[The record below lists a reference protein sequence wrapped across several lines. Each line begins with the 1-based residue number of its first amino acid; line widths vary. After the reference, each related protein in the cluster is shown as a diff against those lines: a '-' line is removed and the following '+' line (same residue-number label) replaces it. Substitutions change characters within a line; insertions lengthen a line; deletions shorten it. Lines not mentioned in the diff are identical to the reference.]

1 MSETMEKFIL
11 VAAEI
16 SILIVAC
23 MFALGGIQSQDA
35 AVNVTHKSAVNEE
48 RRLFTSL
55 EITEQVT
62 YTGAEVLQSI
72 RQMKTLD
79 ANIRV
84 VNKYFYS
91 SDDIESIDVS
101 GVDLNRTY
109 VVSYIRDSQGK
120 VQTIVFT

>member
-1 MSETMEKFIL
+1 MSETVEKFIL

-16 SILIVAC
+16 SIVLVAC

-35 AVNVTHKSAVNEE
+35 AVQAANKSAVNEE

-72 RQMKTLD
+72 RQMKALD

-84 VNKYFYS
+84 VNQYFYR

-109 VVSYIRDSQGK
+109 TVSYIRDSQGK

>member
-1 MSETMEKFIL
+1 MSETLEKFIL

-16 SILIVAC
+16 SIVLVAC

-35 AVNVTHKSAVNEE
+35 AVQAAHKSAVNEE

-55 EITEQVT
+55 EITERVT

-72 RQMKTLD
+72 RQMKALD

-84 VNKYFYS
+84 VNQYFYR

-109 VVSYIRDSQGK
+109 TVSYIRDSQGK

>member
-11 VAAEI
+11 VVAEI

-35 AVNVTHKSAVNEE
+35 AVNVTYKSAVNDE

-55 EITEQVT
+55 EITEQVN

-72 RQMKTLD
+72 RQMKMLD

-84 VNKYFYS
+84 VNKYFYR

-101 GVDLNRTY
+101 GIDLNRTY

>member
-23 MFALGGIQSQDA
+23 MFALGGIQSQEA
-35 AVNVTHKSAVNEE
+35 AVNVSYQSAVNEE

-55 EITEQVT
+55 DVNEQVT

-72 RQMKTLD
+72 RQMKMLD

-84 VNKYFYS
+84 VNTYFYS
-91 SDDIESIDVS
+91 TEDIESIDVS
-101 GVDLNRTY
+101 GIDLNRTY
-109 VVSYIRDSQGK
+109 VVSYIRDNQGK